1 VNSFGPKTVNRHSQP
16 LLARTRAVFAAI
28 ILVCTGVPQ
37 VSVAA
42 PVLLA
47 DSPRAAEGRQSQSQ
61 SQASPHQPPDFA
73 FKGKLPIS
81 ELTQDEAILHAL
93 NRLGYGPRPGDL
105 ERIKIMGL
113 ETWIEGQLRPEKI
126 PDAILQARLAQLPA
140 ANSTPKALLA
150 AYPQPDVAA
159 KRLGISV
166 EEYRKQ
172 MDAEA
177 HPAQGMHAKPSRL
190 PQEALSELQQAKVLR
205 AIYSERQLQEQLTD
219 FWFNHFNV
227 FANKDLD
234 LWLLASYENDVIR
247 PRVLGRFRDLL
258 VATAKSPA
266 MLFYLD
272 NYLSADP
279 GAAQRLRAHREKLR
293 GRQNAELPPV
303 GKRGLNENYGRE
315 LMELHTLGVDGGY
328 TQQDVIEVAR
338 AFTGWTIR
346 NARTKPE
353 FAFDER
359 VHDPQPKHPLGKR
372 IHAGGIHDGE
382 QVLDLLARD
391 PHTAHHIS
399 LELAQRF
406 VSDNP
411 PESLVERMAVAFRKS
426 GGDLREVT
434 RAMIYSPEFWSRTA
448 YRAKIKTPFELVV
461 STARAVDADVD
472 TAVAL
477 VNWTARIG
485 EPLYQ
490 CLSPTGYFDK
500 GSAWVNA
507 GALLN
512 RLNFALALAGNRVAG
527 SQVQVAPLLGSE
539 AGTDPYVALERGIAV
554 FLAGQVSGNTQST
567 LERESADPQVVRV
580 RSSATGE
587 VNLGTVA
594 GLVLGTPEF
603 QQR

>member
-1 VNSFGPKTVNRHSQP
+1 MRV
-16 LLARTRAVFAAI
+16 VFASLLLLSAGSSQAQMGAPRSSRNSQMDAAVDSRI
-28 ILVCTGVPQ
+28 HAD
-37 VSVAA
+37 AA
-42 PVLLA
+42 P
-47 DSPRAAEGRQSQSQ
+47 
-61 SQASPHQPPDFA
+61 QALDPA

-81 ELTQDEAILHAL
+81 ELTEDEAIVHAL

-105 ERIKIMGL
+105 DRVKRMGL
-113 ETWIEGQLRPEKI
+113 ENWIEHQLHPEKI
-126 PDAILQARLAQLPA
+126 AEPALQARLGQLPA
-140 ANSTPKALLA
+140 ANRTAQALLA
-150 AYPQPDVAA
+150 EYPQPDAAA

-166 EEYRKQ
+166 EEYRRQ
-172 MDAEA
+172 MDAES
-177 HPAQGMHAKPSRL
+177 HPPQGARPKPSRL
-190 PQEALSELQQAKVLR
+190 PQEALSQLQQAKMLQ

-247 PRVLGRFRDLL
+247 PHVLGRFRDLL
-258 VATAKSPA
+258 GATAKSPA

-279 GAAQRLRAHREKLR
+279 QSAQRLKGHPEKLR
-293 GRQNAELPPV
+293 GRQNAQLPPI

-338 AFTGWTIR
+338 CFTGWTIR
-346 NARTKPE
+346 NARIKPE
-353 FAFDER
+353 FAFDDR
-359 VHDPQPKHPLGKR
+359 VHDPQPKRVLGKK
-372 IHAGGIHDGE
+372 IHAGGIRDGE

-391 PHTAHHIS
+391 PHTAHHIA
-399 LELAQRF
+399 LELAGHF

-411 PESLVERMAVAFRKS
+411 PGPLVDRMAVAFRKS
-426 GGDLREVT
+426 GGDLREVM
-434 RAMIYSPEFWSRTA
+434 RAMIYSPEFWSRAA

-461 STARAVDADVD
+461 SSARALGADVD
-472 TAVAL
+472 TAVPL
-477 VNWTARIG
+477 VNWVTRIG

-490 CLSPTGYFDK
+490 CLPPTGYSDK
-500 GSAWVNA
+500 TSAWVNA

-527 SQVQVAPLLGSE
+527 SQVQIAPLLGALSE
-539 AGTDPYVALERGIAV
+539 ADPYQALERALNV
-554 FLAGQVSGNTQST
+554 FLAGQISATTRST
-567 LERESADPQVVRV
+567 LERQSADPQVVQIR
-580 RSSATGE
+580 TGGTTQ
-587 VNLGTVA
+587 VNLGIIT
-594 GLVLGTPEF
+594 GLVLGAPEF

>member
-1 VNSFGPKTVNRHSQP
+1 LLSAGLSQAFLCEPIVHADSQAATASDSQTPPEAGPAQP
-16 LLARTRAVFAAI
+16 LD
-28 ILVCTGVPQ
+28 P
-37 VSVAA
+37 
-42 PVLLA
+42 
-47 DSPRAAEGRQSQSQ
+47 
-61 SQASPHQPPDFA
+61 A

-81 ELTQDEAILHAL
+81 ELSESEAILHAL
-93 NRLGYGPRPGDL
+93 NRLGYGPRPGDV
-105 ERIKIMGL
+105 ERVKRMGL
-113 ETWIEGQLRPEKI
+113 ENWIGLQLHPEKI
-126 PDAILQARLAQLPA
+126 AGPTLQARLAQLPA
-140 ANSTPKALLA
+140 ANMNSQALLA

-159 KRLGISV
+159 KRMGISV
-166 EEYRKQ
+166 EEYRKR

-177 HPAQGMHAKPSRL
+177 HPPQGIRPKPSKL
-190 PQEALSELQQAKVLR
+190 PQEALSELQQAKTLR
-205 AIYSERQLQEQLTD
+205 AIYGERQLQEQLTD

-234 LWLLASYENDVIR
+234 LWLLASYERDAIQ

-258 VATAKSPA
+258 GATAKSPA

-279 GAAQRLRAHREKLR
+279 QAAQRLKAHPQKLR

-303 GKRGLNENYGRE
+303 GRRGLNENYGRE

-338 AFTGWTIR
+338 CFTGWTIR

-359 VHDPQPKHPLGKR
+359 VHDPQPKRVLGKK
-372 IHAGGIHDGE
+372 IHAGGIRDGE

-391 PHTAHHIS
+391 PHTMRHIA
-399 LELAQRF
+399 LALAGHF

-411 PESLVERMAVAFRKS
+411 PGALVDRMAATFRKS

-434 RAMIYSPEFWSRTA
+434 RAMIYSPEFWSRAA

-461 STARAVDADVD
+461 SSARTLGADVD
-472 TAVAL
+472 TALPL
-477 VNWTARIG
+477 VNWVTRIG

-490 CLSPTGYFDK
+490 CLPPTGYSDK
-500 GSAWVNA
+500 SSAWISA

-527 SQVQVAPLLGSE
+527 SQVQIAPLLGAE
-539 AGTDPYVALERGIAV
+539 AEEDPYQALERAVSV
-554 FLAGQVSGNTQST
+554 FLAGQISTSTRAT
-567 LERESADPQVVRV
+567 LEKQSEDPQTAQI
-580 RSSATGE
+580 RSGGRRQ
-587 VNLGTVA
+587 VNLGTIA
-594 GLVLGTPEF
+594 GLVLGAPEF